1 MKRRP
6 GIILPF
12 DLLESLELFSLDEI
26 GRLVLAV
33 LRYGRRGEDT
43 AFEDRGLQ
51 TIFTQLKRSD
61 DRDAE
66 GWMRKTAAAQY
77 SALCRTWNEKGI
89 TPPDRDSWIEDEIK
103 RLLAN
108 ASER

>member
-12 DLLESLELFSLDEI
+12 DLLETLELFTPDEV
-26 GRLVLAV
+26 GRLVLAA
-33 LRYGRRGEDT
+33 LRYGGRGEDT

-51 TIFTQLKRSD
+51 AIFNQLKRSD

-66 GWMRKTAAAQY
+66 GWVRKAAAAQY
-77 SALCRTWNEKGI
+77 SALCRGWNEKGV
-89 TPPDRDSWIEDEIK
+89 TPPDRESWIEDEVK
-103 RLLAN
+103 RLLAV
-108 ASER
+108 AGKR